1 MVEVPIGTAVAYAGE
16 VLDNGKVVI
25 IKDNENW
32 LLCNGA
38 PLAKKKYGKLWDHI
52 KTVHGTA
59 SEDADPTTDF
69 NLPDYRGLFLRGVAS
84 TRIDRD
90 PNYRDAER
98 PSNHMGGNVG
108 NRVGSTQLGATKKPN
123 SAFIVEIERK
133 HTHGDPTYN
142 GQAGPYEV
150 AVVGRGPGG
159 VDFGAQSAQTNAGDG
174 HTHEIKSGGDDETRP
189 INAYVNY
196 IIRAN

>member
-16 VLDNGKVVI
+16 VIDNGKAVVI
-25 IKDNENW
+25 DENW

-38 PLAKKKYGKLWDHI
+38 SLSSKLYGPLWKEI

-59 SEDADPTTDF
+59 SADADPTTDF
-69 NLPDYRGLFLRGVAS
+69 NLPDYRGLFLRGVAGK
-84 TRIDRD
+84 RIDRD
-90 PNYRDAER
+90 PNHRDEER
-98 PSNHMGGNVG
+98 PFNNLGGNVG
-108 NRVGSTQLGATKKPN
+108 NRVGSIQLGATKKPN
-123 SAFIVEIERK
+123 KHFIVDLEKK
-133 HTHGDPTYN
+133 HTHGDPTWN

-150 AVVGRGPGG
+150 AVQGRGPGG

-189 INAYVNY
+189 LNAYVNY
-196 IIRAN
+196 IIRAK